1 MVSPTANAMSPLE
14 RLLKFPLR
22 LAPYALHKQ
31 VLPPILNRV
40 FRSELADG
48 DFDPLEDRCL
58 VVAIEDVGFRWH
70 IGCQAGRLVML
81 EQQRTADVTI
91 RGHSR
96 EFALLAT
103 RREDPDTLFF
113 QRRLVIEG
121 DTELGLFI
129 KNLMDAMDWEALPAP
144 LRVALIA
151 GAGVLERIGV

>member
-1 MVSPTANAMSPLE
+1 MATLTVNTMSPLE

-31 VLPPILNRV
+31 LLPPILNRV
-40 FRSELADG
+40 FRQELASG
-48 DFDPLEDRCL
+48 DLDPLAERCL
-58 VVAIEDVGFRWH
+58 VVMVEDVGFRWH
-70 IGCQAGRLVML
+70 IGCEGGRLVML
-81 EQQRTADVTI
+81 EQDREADVTI

-113 QRRLVIEG
+113 QRRLLIEG

-129 KNLMDAMDWEALPAP
+129 KNLMDSMDWDALPAP

-151 GAGVLERIGV
+151 GGGLMERIGV